1 MFENDPCQEST
12 KGVKQPHSS
21 PHNTQRKRLPVPSP
35 CWKHLIGLSHLKIYW
50 DNIINGHWTPL
61 VTWNWDT
68 CLQRSSAGA
77 VNKDPFK
84 WWRGTSRHLFWIL
97 WKLLRKF
104 VYISSVHAIESRHLC
119 TSVQW
124 GHCWHCYS
132 ITPIWWYW
140 NGSLRQ
146 IVLNACIKQ
155 TTTAQTRTDCWAAD
169 EYNYKR
175 LLRFI
180 FYIVVIYRFRV
191 YLIYIIYTQIFHEM

>member
-1 MFENDPCQEST
+1 MWHPKKNLDPF
-12 KGVKQPHSS
+12 
-21 PHNTQRKRLPVPSP
+21 LPVFSHFFMSYFDVFGSIFEKSAMTDLP
-35 CWKHLIGLSHLKIYW
+35 KVIVLICLVSYNICMIPHVWGLTFGLNLS
-50 DNIINGHWTPL
+50 
-61 VTWNWDT
+61 
-68 CLQRSSAGA
+68 GA
-77 VNKDPFK
+77 WGV
-84 WWRGTSRHLFWIL
+84 
-97 WKLLRKF
+97 LRKF
-104 VYISSVHAIESRHLC
+104 VDISSVHAIESRHLC

-124 GHCWHCYS
+124 GHCYT

-191 YLIYIIYTQIFHEM
+191 YLIYIIW

>member
-1 MFENDPCQEST
+1 MKIGPLRPEREHQFWKRSISIRAKNPRTE
-12 KGVKQPHSS
+12 GVKQFHGSF
-21 PHNTQRKRLPVPSP
+21 HNTQRKRLPAPSP
-35 CWKHLIGLSHLKIYW
+35 YWKHIIGLSHLKIYW
-50 DNIINGHWTPL
+50 DNIINGHWDL
-61 VTWNWDT
+61 SV
-68 CLQRSSAGA
+68 RH
-77 VNKDPFK
+77 
-84 WWRGTSRHLFWIL
+84 RHLLWIL

-104 VYISSVHAIESRHLC
+104 VDISSVHAIESRHLC

-124 GHCWHCYS
+124 GHCYT

>member
-1 MFENDPCQEST
+1 MGTETFQ
-12 KGVKQPHSS
+12 S
-21 PHNTQRKRLPVPSP
+21 PE
-35 CWKHLIGLSHLKIYW
+35 IGTHVYKDL
-50 DNIINGHWTPL
+50 HW
-61 VTWNWDT
+61 
-68 CLQRSSAGA
+68 AA

-84 WWRGTSRHLFWIL
+84 WGRGTNRHPLWIL

-104 VYISSVHAIESRHLC
+104 VDISSVHAIESRHLC

-132 ITPIWWYW
+132 MTPIWWYW